1 MVGLK
6 RAAELFLAFVIVS
19 GSTPV
24 QAAFE
29 NPGVPVATVPVAT
42 EFFMP
47 FGDMSADISSTL
59 HPGNFNGFSTTIF
72 DESFLHIKVEQNG
85 ACGNEL
91 STESPGW
98 YVFTPHKNDKVYDGS
113 LYSTNGSFHP
123 GEDWN
128 GRLGGFDDL
137 CQRVFPIAEG
147 IILANGFDIGFGY
160 MMFVLHR
167 TPGGDF
173 LFRSLG
179 IFSSYL
185 RYQ

>member
-1 MVGLK
+1 MQKAVVFVLT
-6 RAAELFLAFVIVS
+6 LLIFLR
-19 GSTPV
+19 STPV

-29 NPGVPVATVPVAT
+29 NPGVSVAAVLVAT

-47 FGDMSADISSTL
+47 FGDMSADISSALRT
-59 HPGNFNGFSTTIF
+59 GTFNGFATTVF
-72 DESFLHIKVEQNG
+72 DESFLHIEVEQNG

-91 STESPGW
+91 NTESPGW
-98 YVFTPHKNDKVYDGS
+98 YVFTPHNNDKVYDGS

-147 IILANGFDIGFGY
+147 IILAKGFDIGFGY